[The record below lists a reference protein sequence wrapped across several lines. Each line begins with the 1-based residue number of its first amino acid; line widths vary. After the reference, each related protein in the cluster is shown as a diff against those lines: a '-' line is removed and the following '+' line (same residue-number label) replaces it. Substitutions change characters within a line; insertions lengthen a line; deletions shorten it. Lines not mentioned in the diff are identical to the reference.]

1 VGQNCYDPMAFY
13 SRHSVVLPATISDV
27 YNKCSSPEGVARF
40 ARLSSMCHSFEILST
55 DQIVLHKSTELAR
68 QSLDD
73 LAASR
78 PTYGVMKPNQS
89 STSGEVCS
97 RIHFKLV
104 QRVPLLFGLF
114 KTDVVIFGTQ
124 IMSHLLNLHI
134 YESNANQGL
143 VKIYKLR
150 RFAEAGEQATNIEE
164 LILGETKWLL
174 RRYTQASCRKGHQ
187 EHMQLYRTCF

>member
-1 VGQNCYDPMAFY
+1 MAFD
-13 SRHSVVLPATISDV
+13 SRHKVVLPLTVSDV
-27 YNKCSSPEGVARF
+27 YNKFSSLEGVARF

-55 DQIVLHKSTELAR
+55 DQIVMHNINELAG

-73 LAASR
+73 LAAVR
-78 PTYGVMKPNQS
+78 PAYDMMEPSQL
-89 STSGEVCS
+89 STSGEACT

-104 QRVPLLFGLF
+104 ERVPLLFGLF

-124 IMSHLLNLHI
+124 IMSQSLNLHI

-150 RFAEAGEQATNIEE
+150 RFIEVEEQATNIEE
-164 LILGETKWLL
+164 LIVGETKWLL

-187 EHMQLYRTCF
+187 EHMQRYRTCF

>member
-1 VGQNCYDPMAFY
+1 MAFD
-13 SRHSVVLPATISDV
+13 SRHKVVLPLPIPDV
-27 YNKCSSPEGVARF
+27 YNKFSSLEGVARF
-40 ARLSSMCHSFEILST
+40 ASLSPMCHSFEIVST

-73 LAASR
+73 LAASC
-78 PTYGVMKPNQS
+78 PTYDMVKPRQS
-89 STSGEVCS
+89 SVSGEVCT
-97 RIHFKLV
+97 RIHFNLV
-104 QRVPLLFGLF
+104 ERVPLLFGLL

-124 IMSHLLNLHI
+124 IMSHMLNLHI

-150 RFAEAGEQATNIEE
+150 RFSEVEEQATKVEE
-164 LILGETKWLL
+164 LIVGETKWLL

-187 EHMQLYRTCF
+187 EHMQSYRNCV

>member
-1 VGQNCYDPMAFY
+1 MAFD
-13 SRHSVVLPATISDV
+13 SRHKVVLPLPISDV
-27 YNKCSSPEGVARF
+27 YNKFSSPEGVARF
-40 ARLSSMCHSFEILST
+40 ARLSSMCYSFEILST
-55 DQIVLHKSTELAR
+55 DQIGLHNIAELAG

-78 PTYGVMKPNQS
+78 PTYDMTERSQS
-89 STSGEVCS
+89 STSGEACT
-97 RIHFKLV
+97 RIHFKMV
-104 QRVPLLFGLF
+104 ERVPMLFGLF

-143 VKIYKLR
+143 VKIYKIR
-150 RFAEAGEQATNIEE
+150 RFVEVEKQATNIEE
-164 LILGETKWLL
+164 LIVGETKWLL

-187 EHMQLYRTCF
+187 EHMQHYRTCF

>member
-1 VGQNCYDPMAFY
+1 MAFY
-13 SRHSVVLPATISDV
+13 SRHKVVLPFPISDV
-27 YNKCSSPEGVARF
+27 YHKSSSPEGVARF

-55 DQIVLHKSTELAR
+55 DQIVLHKTNELAGR
-68 QSLDD
+68 SLDN
-73 LAASR
+73 LADSR
-78 PTYGVMKPNQS
+78 PTYDMVEPTQP
-89 STSGEVCS
+89 STSGEVCT

-104 QRVPLLFGLF
+104 ERVPLLFGLF

-124 IMSHLLNLHI
+124 IMSRLLKLHI
-134 YESNANQGL
+134 YESNADQGL

-150 RFAEAGEQATNIEE
+150 RFVELDEQATNIKE

-187 EHMQLYRTCF
+187 EHMQRYRTCF

>member
-1 VGQNCYDPMAFY
+1 MAFD
-13 SRHSVVLPATISDV
+13 SRHKVVVPLPVSDV
-27 YNKCSSPEGVARF
+27 YDQSSSPEGVARF

-55 DQIVLHKSTELAR
+55 DQIVLHKTNELAGR
-68 QSLDD
+68 SLDD

-78 PTYGVMKPNQS
+78 PTYDVMEPIQS
-89 STSGEVCS
+89 STSGEACT
-97 RIHFKLV
+97 RIHFKLTE
-104 QRVPLLFGLF
+104 RVPLLFGLL
-114 KTDVVIFGTQ
+114 KTDVVILGTQ

-150 RFAEAGEQATNIEE
+150 RFVQVEEKATNIEE
-164 LILGETKWLL
+164 LVVGETKWLL

-187 EHMQLYRTCF
+187 EHMQLYSTCF

>member
-1 VGQNCYDPMAFY
+1 MAFD
-13 SRHSVVLPATISDV
+13 SRHNVVVPLPVSDV
-27 YNKCSSPEGVARF
+27 YHQSSSPEGVARF

-55 DQIVLHKSTELAR
+55 DQIVLHKTNELAGR
-68 QSLDD
+68 SLDD

-78 PTYGVMKPNQS
+78 PTYDVMEPIQS
-89 STSGEVCS
+89 SMSGEACT
-97 RIHFKLV
+97 RIHFKLIE
-104 QRVPLLFGLF
+104 RVPLLFGRL
-114 KTDVVIFGTQ
+114 KTDVVILGTQ

-150 RFAEAGEQATNIEE
+150 RFVQVEEKATNIEE
-164 LILGETKWLL
+164 LVVRETKWLL

-187 EHMQLYRTCF
+187 EHMQLYSTCF

>member
-1 VGQNCYDPMAFY
+1 MAFD
-13 SRHSVVLPATISDV
+13 SRHKVVSPLPISDV
-27 YNKCSSPEGVARF
+27 YNKFSSPEGVARF

-78 PTYGVMKPNQS
+78 PAYDMMKPSQS
-89 STSGEVCS
+89 LTSGEVCT

-104 QRVPLLFGLF
+104 ERVPLLFGLF

-150 RFAEAGEQATNIEE
+150 RFIEVEEQATNIEE
-164 LILGETKWLL
+164 LIVGETKWLL

-187 EHMQLYRTCF
+187 EHMQRYRTCF